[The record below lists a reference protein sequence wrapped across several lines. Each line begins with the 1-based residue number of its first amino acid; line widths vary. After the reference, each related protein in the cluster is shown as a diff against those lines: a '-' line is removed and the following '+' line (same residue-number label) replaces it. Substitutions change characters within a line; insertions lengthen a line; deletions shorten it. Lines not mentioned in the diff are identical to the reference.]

1 MGKWI
6 NIPWHSHTTDNSSVN
21 KENKFLIY
29 TTWIDTTCYWVSAY
43 YLSERR
49 MFWKDMYYVILF
61 MWNPEE
67 DITTETENVS
77 VAAKGLGTWEG

>member
-1 MGKWI
+1 
-6 NIPWHSHTTDNSSVN
+6 
-21 KENKFLIY
+21 
-29 TTWIDTTCYWVSAY
+29 
-43 YLSERR
+43 
-49 MFWKDMYYVILF
+49 MYYVILF